1 MRRLLWHKGKANKT
15 SHNGRVFRS
24 LVDLGTASVKVLIA
38 EMRQGQVHIWGHGQ
52 AALEGGYGP
61 AGEIVDLEAV
71 TTACDEALSVAEE
84 MTRHSCGH
92 KIVPDQSVWSVPTW
106 LCQGQAFAFQQQRPR
121 PTKRISRRE
130 WHALQERLNRFVAHL
145 SGTPVDVIPSTQVEG
160 HTVTDAIGLQGEAL
174 ALQAFVVSTEPDV
187 LATLQKVAAALELD
201 PPVFVSQARAA
212 AAGLSYDA
220 RWGTGI
226 VMDGVILDIGRW
238 GTGIVV
244 ARLGQL
250 AGSIWASLGGQ
261 SFYRTLV
268 NGFGLTPSRLP
279 DFCRAYAAGQLAP
292 ETAAA
297 ADAVLVDPVTR
308 WLDLVAEQLA
318 TLATE
323 TSLPHRIYLAGGV
336 SQLPAVFQG
345 TRYYAWMHQ
354 LAWSRHP
361 EVHLWQATGLGG
373 LTDHTHRAWDA
384 ADLVRLGLAQLA
396 LSRIDSDE

>member
-1 MRRLLWHKGKANKT
+1 LRRLWYQGRANKA
-15 SHNGRVFRS
+15 SYGGRVFRS
-24 LVDLGTASVKVLIA
+24 LIDLGTASVKVLIA
-38 EMRQGQVHIWGHGQ
+38 EIRQGQVHIWGHGQ

-61 AGEIVDLEAV
+61 AGEIVDPGAV
-71 TTACDEALSVAEE
+71 TTACDVALSAAEE

-92 KIVPDQSVWSVPTW
+92 KIVPDQSVWSVPAW

-130 WHALQERLNRFVAHL
+130 WHALQERLNRSAAHL
-145 SGTPVDVIPSTQVEG
+145 PGTPVDVIPSTQVEG

-212 AAGLSYDA
+212 AAGLSFL
-220 RWGTGI
+220 
-226 VMDGVILDIGRW
+226 DGVILDIGRW

-261 SFYRTLV
+261 SFYRPLV
-268 NGFGLTPSRLP
+268 NGFGLAPSRLP

-297 ADAVLVDPVTR
+297 ADAVLVDPVSR

-336 SQLPAVFQG
+336 SQLPAVLQG
-345 TRYYAWMHQ
+345 TRHYAWMRQ
-354 LAWSRHP
+354 LAWPRHP
-361 EVHLWQATGLGG
+361 EVHLWQATALRGLM
-373 LTDHTHRAWDA
+373 DHTHRAWDA

-396 LSRIDSDE
+396 LGRIDSDE